1 MKKYKSLKSFWNSQ
15 RKARKASSSALSSSS
30 PLLASQN
37 EESNENVQ
45 EPLLLSPH
53 NENVQEFNKNDG
65 ECLDENN
72 QEEYNLSNDKEKRV
86 PISSYSTNDQDDAK
100 RRIIDKKASSLT
112 LSKSELPQ
120 PLIGTSEE
128 DTKMN
133 QDHKQDPSIN
143 KKGGFITLPFIIA
156 NESFEKVASY
166 GLLPNMIIYLMT
178 DYKMSV
184 TKAQNLLYFWNAA
197 LNFLPIVGA
206 FVADSFA
213 GRFLTIGIGSIISLL
228 GMITLWMT
236 TLIPQAKPP
245 PCDSLANTCQ
255 SPTAGQY
262 TLLIV
267 AFTIMSFGAGG
278 VRPCSQA
285 FGADQVDQRDSPKN
299 QRVLE
304 TFFSF
309 YYACGCFSVV
319 IAMTV
324 IVYIQDHFGWKIGFG
339 IPVILM
345 LLSALFLNKACTIK
359 NPDQDVGSDGLSIHP
374 WRLTTV
380 EEVEGLKSLLRV
392 IPIWSA
398 SIMMSV
404 VVNIGSFP
412 VLLAKTMD
420 RHLGP
425 SFEIPAASFTTFLVI
440 VIVIWIPTYDRV
452 LLPLASKIRGKPV
465 RLSVKL
471 RMGIGLF
478 CSSISMVVAAIVE
491 SIRRQKAI
499 TEGLENNPEAV
510 LQMSAMW
517 TIPQYVFAG
526 LAESFNGIGQTEF
539 YYSELPKNMSSIAT
553 CLSGVGLAF
562 GSLIASLILNV
573 VDGVT
578 KKGGKEGWITSN
590 VNKGHYDYYYWL
602 IAMLSFTNIV
612 YYMYCSWLYGPLVE
626 QRRKVAHKEINLG
639 LDYA

>member
-1 MKKYKSLKSFWNSQ
+1 MKMFKNLRCYLLTMRIFIEKKSSIPGLSKNELSQ
-15 RKARKASSSALSSSS
+15 TLI
-30 PLLASQN
+30 
-37 EESNENVQ
+37 VIM
-45 EPLLLSPH
+45 
-53 NENVQEFNKNDG
+53 
-65 ECLDENN
+65 
-72 QEEYNLSNDKEKRV
+72 EKR
-86 PISSYSTNDQDDAK
+86 
-100 RRIIDKKASSLT
+100 
-112 LSKSELPQ
+112 
-120 PLIGTSEE
+120 EE

-133 QDHKQDPSIN
+133 QDHKQVPCSK

-166 GLLPNMIIYLMT
+166 GLLPNMIIYLMK

-184 TKAQNLLYFWNAA
+184 TAAQNLLYFWTAA

-236 TLIPQAKPP
+236 TLFPQAKPP
-245 PCDSLANTCQ
+245 PCDPLINKCQ
-255 SPTAGQY
+255 SPTTGQY
-262 TLLIV
+262 SLLIV
-267 AFTIMSFGAGG
+267 AFTLMSFGAGG

-304 TFFSF
+304 TFFNF

-324 IVYIQDHFGWKIGFG
+324 IVYIQDHYGWKIGFG
-339 IPVILM
+339 IPVFLM
-345 LLSALFLNKACTIK
+345 FLSAVSFFLVSPYYLTIKVKKSLFSSVAQVIVAAFKNRRMSYLAQGTNMLYYQSKECEASLPSRTLRFLNKACIIK
-359 NPDQDVGSDGLSIHP
+359 DPDQDIGPDGLAVNP

-380 EEVEGLKSLLRV
+380 EEVEGLKSLLRI
-392 IPIWSA
+392 IPIWST

-404 VVNIGSFP
+404 TVNVGSFP
-412 VLLAKTMD
+412 VLLAQTMD

-425 SFEIPAASFTTFLVI
+425 KFEIPAASFSTFLVI
-440 VIVIWIPTYDRV
+440 VIVIWIPIYDRL
-452 LLPLASKIRGKPV
+452 LLPLASKVYGKPV

-478 CSSISMVVAAIVE
+478 CSTMSMVSAATVE
-491 SIRRQKAI
+491 SIRRQKVI
-499 TEGLENNPEAV
+499 TEGLENNPQAV
-510 LQMSAMW
+510 LQMSALM

-526 LAESFNGIGQTEF
+526 LAEAFNGIGQTEF

-562 GSLIASLILNV
+562 GSLLAGLIMNV

-578 KKGGKEGWITSN
+578 RKGGKEGWITSN

-602 IAMLSFTNIV
+602 LAMLSFMNII
-612 YYMYCSWLYGPLVE
+612 YYLYCSWMYGPLVE
-626 QRRKVAHKEINLG
+626 QRRKVAQKEINLG
-639 LDYA
+639 VDYA

>member
-1 MKKYKSLKSFWNSQ
+1 M
-15 RKARKASSSALSSSS
+15 
-30 PLLASQN
+30 
-37 EESNENVQ
+37 E
-45 EPLLLSPH
+45 
-53 NENVQEFNKNDG
+53 
-65 ECLDENN
+65 
-72 QEEYNLSNDKEKRV
+72 
-86 PISSYSTNDQDDAK
+86 T
-100 RRIIDKKASSLT
+100 
-112 LSKSELPQ
+112 SK
-120 PLIGTSEE
+120 E

-133 QDHKQDPSIN
+133 QDHKQDPSTN

-184 TKAQNLLYFWNAA
+184 TKAQNLLYFWSAA

-236 TLIPQAKPP
+236 TIIPQAKPP
-245 PCDSLANTCQ
+245 PCNPLTNNCQ

-267 AFTIMSFGAGG
+267 AFTLMSIGAGG

-285 FGADQVDQRDSPKN
+285 FGADQVDKRDGPKN

-304 TFFSF
+304 TFFNF

-345 LLSALFLNKACTIK
+345 LLSALSFFLASSYYLTVKVDKSLFSSVAQVVVAAFKNRKMSYLADGTNVKNYYQRKDCEASLPSNTLSIN
-359 NPDQDVGSDGLSIHP
+359 NPDQDIGPDGLAVNP

-380 EEVEGLKSLLRV
+380 EEVEGLKSFIRV
-392 IPIWSA
+392 IPIWS
-398 SIMMSV
+398 SCIMMSIT
-404 VVNIGSFP
+404 VNVGSFP
-412 VLLAKTMD
+412 VLLAQTMD

-425 SFEIPAASFTTFLVI
+425 KFEIPAASFSTFLVI
-440 VIVIWIPTYDRV
+440 VIVIWIPIYDR
-452 LLPLASKIRGKPV
+452 LLIPLASKVRGKPV

-471 RMGIGLF
+471 RMAIGLF
-478 CSSISMVVAAIVE
+478 CSVMSMVSAAVVE

-499 TEGLENNPEAV
+499 TEGVVNNPQAT
-510 LQMSAMW
+510 LDMSALW

-526 LAESFNGIGQTEF
+526 LAEAFNGIGQTEF

-562 GSLIASLILNV
+562 GSLIATLILNV

-602 IAMLSFTNIV
+602 LAILSFINIL
-612 YYMYCSWLYGPLVE
+612 YYLYCSWVYGPE
-626 QRRKVAHKEINLG
+626 QRRKVVHKEMN
-639 LDYA
+639 DYNELTMVRNNSRHENVELHDHIRC